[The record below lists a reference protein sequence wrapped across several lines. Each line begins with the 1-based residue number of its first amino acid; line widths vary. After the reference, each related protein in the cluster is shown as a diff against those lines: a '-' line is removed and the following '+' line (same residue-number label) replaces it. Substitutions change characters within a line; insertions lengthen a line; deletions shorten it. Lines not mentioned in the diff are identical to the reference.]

1 MAEIFEGKYIND
13 KDISLPEMKDYYYNS
28 LYPMTEKFRY
38 DGNSIFYKETP
49 IGGEDALGMSADG
62 NIFSIKTTPKNFL
75 IDEIDVRCGF
85 VDGDTAIFGIDKNCD
100 VGPLKDNIDYL
111 NALGI
116 SSDSEGIYES
126 LKLKN
131 ETLDEKFIEMR
142 FLCLN
147 APEVPHWTIV
157 ILNDSE
163 IESKRYA
170 EVKGKTSYS
179 FLKFVSPMYKN
190 IFSDVP
196 KDFDYSREHDDNDIL
211 LFYDETEVIKISES
225 KDGKSTYMCF
235 GKSESKK
242 STINEAFNLTSIMVE
257 MLKTAEDIRI
267 CIATDVE
274 KKTSEKYY
282 SDHIVSNNV
291 SKMNIWEYTL
301 NSYKEFKSFW
311 FDDRWY
317 LRAGY
322 NIYGHELYRRA
333 LSVVYVKKD
342 GEWINLNKYLI
353 FNSVNTKINDPVN
366 DGSSFQKYYNNYA
379 PEAFAPWTYEIDKIN
394 YQDEFWNTSETLWQ
408 QDKRRR
414 EIHMDV
420 LKKAGYHNCSNY
432 DDLYKWTVSIGD
444 VTFMVPPQSIRVIT
458 QTEVERTP
466 LLRAKGS
473 MPKNTM
479 TSDLSLELSIF
490 FNEDKG
496 INGLPTDLP
505 LWVKNKTDEKGYVTG
520 ELQESEDRATYHMD
534 GLRALISQFK
544 FTPMLPVVNEYIN
557 ETLNVFAVS
566 LENITLSTV
575 PKFPRLLKAN
585 ILLKKFD
592 YGVYMPQIPNPSWDL
607 EENKVRNPFSACINY
622 DVMRYYYQKPLIRGN
637 EIAAKLAEPNNDY
650 TFNSLDF
657 IRDTSFSNKT
667 TLIPC
672 KFVDPN
678 INIYVANEDYLK
690 RLLSLKKD
698 IIKSKGSTDNFVPND
713 IQAKIIADFAAL
725 NTRIK
730 PLLDKYEKI
739 KSEFKKAFDNYKQNN
754 LPSFIFE
761 GKDYGTPDI
770 FKEINIWTN
779 RFIDPFK
786 KDLENLLVTDNF
798 TTSEGLPMVKAI
810 VKGIPG
816 EMYILV
822 NSISI
827 PSKSLIDDIVEQAL
841 VGTGLDPDE
850 AYKDDMIVLQT
861 VAGWDFDENGVTF
874 GEDKGGLAFL
884 NWCQDKGL
892 GFIDAN
898 LEAQEN
904 KEAMDWE
911 SIRSLVFDLVGE
923 NIRVDSFTAQLS
935 NNFSRIKTQMSDG
948 YAPQYLGGQDI
959 RINWSITTKDSAMAG
974 LLRGLPEYEAR
985 IFRDYHLVLPSFPI
999 RIESEFTKFLGVFE
1013 VSIESVIVNT
1023 IPGMPGLYNI
1033 IVNAI
1038 STDRTLRN
1046 RESLRSIS
1054 NTNPEN
1060 NANGISG
1067 ELSNEGGYMGGRGS
1081 RITIRT
1087 RDEFKNKLA
1096 KAEVYPDLELP
1107 KIKELEKLH
1116 FNFIRYRDKAR
1127 EPEDLFVDPD
1137 FYFLYT
1143 YTIMSEIIKDTIQSA
1158 FNEKDGTMIHGE
1170 ETVLLSD
1177 LKGAQIRLPAN
1188 EKSVLSNIS
1197 DWILKQW
1204 DYVTKNENFEKEI
1217 EDIRRRAGEDKA
1229 VLQDKTDVDLAK
1241 TIPAA
1246 VIGDPG
1252 RWSISKNIIGAVRE
1266 NFFVGLEK
1274 LIKEDNKTIDDV
1286 RKKKLQDLK
1295 TFYDDRL
1302 KASNE
1307 GLSKLNDYLK
1317 NTPIQTTGSYFGTFE
1332 SRINSI
1338 VKYLCSNSSKFNSI
1352 LQEMMAVER
1361 GFKGDTITTIAN
1373 LIKAMVAV
1381 ETGKYEYGAKVEDI
1395 NWKGAAL
1402 EFDSFK
1408 PIFILKEDTLI
1419 KREEFRYEDINKLH
1433 SAGVFNIRRFIYAD
1447 LKPYLSKDEQEELD
1461 KLYNE
1466 LTKKSP
1472 EKEYSFCLDPYYRLH
1487 QDEIEEYFRRCGTEP
1502 EFATIA
1508 YFRIILWW
1516 LSKIFEN
1523 NLLPNIS
1530 LDVMR
1535 HHTVNSLMAQKKAEE
1550 LIKKNFDSNIY
1561 VDEDLMENIEDYL
1574 DNNGY
1579 ALDSGKFFMATVLA
1593 LYDMPLD
1600 SNNEIWTYMVSR
1612 NYEALNSKTLSVVS
1626 YKYYNRNKTN
1636 AKDMRF
1642 RKFLFALGGYK
1653 EFNGPEYIGRFDEA
1667 TPASKYITNHNTKIA
1682 IEACT
1687 DPKKYLFHS
1696 FYDMIRGDYRGRMLR
1711 AFPTF
1716 YCIFIDEG
1724 RDIGI
1729 WKLHDNFYSINAISE
1744 ITVTKSRKIPADTC
1758 SIVISNNYS
1767 TFVTNDEDSQMSYK
1781 GSAWGDL
1788 WEEFWDNMINTKAIY
1803 DREARKRM
1811 AQNRINKA
1819 KLSPGIR
1826 IHLRQGYGSDARELA
1841 CSFNGVIAEVHPG
1854 NQMIQVIA
1862 QGNGLELTNPIVD
1875 TDDMDGDE
1883 ILFKDRDGEGIN
1895 STSGGGETPRNILKG
1910 FLTTRGSSVSKYLA
1924 GEYSRDQW
1932 LFNGENEST
1941 IEEFIRER
1949 CMVSGM
1955 NPFGLRSFGDPA
1967 NKDIFPDGEICQN
1980 LYEISEFPNMAQP
1993 GLNLYTELKSGN
2005 EAPYISFDVQGK
2017 SIWDIMHICKSVN
2030 PDFVTGITSFGF
2042 RDTIFLGRPHYYYA
2056 YDYIK
2061 YNDVFV
2067 EKRKPFSQYHIYF
2080 SDSDIIKNDITASS
2094 KYIKTNAIG
2103 LYKDVVGINTRNKQV
2118 GPIFVDR
2125 DIFPEFQ
2132 KSAIVDTR
2140 LKMKDGA
2147 FWRSVASE
2155 DTYVEMPYAIRGLV
2169 NVVEN
2174 IAQDIAT
2181 VTLGSIYS
2189 LVGWVA
2195 EDIFGTFFD
2204 DKGKWSHHD
2213 KIAWSATAD
2222 ALKNSVKEMY
2232 QGGLTVIG
2240 DPSVKPHDRIILY
2253 DEVLDMT
2260 GQVLVRDVTHVL
2272 SVNTGFTTTINVD
2285 CISTVDDKE
2294 EMFRQTML
2302 YKLIRVV
2309 GTASASFY
2317 PANKILNKGQEKAIE
2332 VFKTI
2337 KEKGSE
2343 YAKKY
2348 LKTEKIF
2355 GDLAETGEKIQEAA
2369 KKINEAGPKPVAKAL
2384 QYLKTGWQKG
2394 KGLGASIAKMA
2405 LKRNIITGTIATC
2418 ISVTVGSYL
2427 YNAVKNHQALTIFPL
2442 KKNGSTYT
2450 SGLEGSTGLIYG
2462 SPSFNDQSLFEKLVT
2477 EFLIPSGGD
2486 YMEPESGWGI
2496 LKNIFLFFL
2505 VDPSVS
2511 EMAAKYSK
2519 DFKYAADY
2527 GQDINNP
2534 IDAENDIQSIGMDL
2548 MEKQQIHRGNTAFA
2562 LSLFPR
2568 VIVRK
2573 KDKMEYKLIKDSLS
2587 RYYVDN
2593 LDKITSRAQIKNH
2606 ILIWEYA
2613 PLKCFIKGN
2622 GLLKVVHSDIDKATK
2637 NYKEIMVK
2645 TAGGDFKICGIPV
2658 VEPGDN
2664 LVYDIPYLAKDS
2676 LIVLNDICK
2685 AASNEIVYTNEMDG
2699 AEISKD
2705 NNGNQIIVKSA
2716 LRPGSKYVHSAS
2728 GYRFAIQGT
2737 GIFANGKLKDIVQKL
2752 YDDIKTRMEKL
2763 GNKDAN
2769 PMFTIDNSSGEEFY
2783 ITVAPQHPLGNRLNG
2798 DDKK

>member
-13 KDISLPEMKDYYYNS
+13 KDISLPEMNDYYYNS

-49 IGGEDALGMSADG
+49 IGGENALGMNAEG
-62 NIFSIKTTPKNFL
+62 TVFSIKTTPKNFFL
-75 IDEIDVRCGF
+75 DEIDIRCGF
-85 VDGDTAIFGIDKNCD
+85 VDGDTATFVIDNNCN
-100 VGPLKDNIDYL
+100 VGPLQDNIDYL
-111 NALGI
+111 KKLGRT
-116 SSDSEGIYES
+116 SDGEGMWES
-126 LKLKN
+126 LKLKDKDLN
-131 ETLDEKFIEMR
+131 GKFIEMR

-147 APEVPHWTIV
+147 TPEVPHWTLA
-157 ILNDSE
+157 ILDDNSVEKKKYSE
-163 IESKRYA
+163 IKS
-170 EVKGKTSYS
+170 GSSYS
-179 FLKFVSPMYKN
+179 FLKYISPMYKG

-196 KDFDYSREHDDNDIL
+196 KDFDYSREHDDNDEL
-211 LFYDETEVIKISES
+211 SFYNEVEVIKVS
-225 KDGKSTYMCF
+225 KSINGKSTYMRF
-235 GKSESKK
+235 FKSESEEK
-242 STINEAFNLTSIMVE
+242 TINEAFNLTSEVVD
-257 MLKTAEDIRI
+257 MLKSAEDIRI
-267 CIATDVE
+267 CVATNVE
-274 KKTSEKYY
+274 NKTAEKYY
-282 SDHIVSNNV
+282 SDSQVSQNV
-291 SKMNIWEYTL
+291 AKMDLWEYIF
-301 NSYKEFKSFW
+301 NSYKEFDSFW

-322 NIYGHELYRRA
+322 NIYGHELYGRA
-333 LSVVYVKKD
+333 LSVIYVKKD
-342 GEWINLNKYLI
+342 GEWINLNKYII
-353 FNSVNTKINDPVN
+353 FKSVNTKINEPVN
-366 DGSSFQKYYNNYA
+366 DGSSFQKYYNNYV
-379 PEAFAPWTYEIDKIN
+379 PEAFAPWSYEIDKIN
-394 YQDEFWNTSETLWQ
+394 YQDEFWNTSETIWQ
-408 QDKRRR
+408 QDKKRR

-479 TSDLSLELSIF
+479 TSDMSLELSIF
-490 FNEDKG
+490 FNESKG
-496 INGLPTDLP
+496 INGIPTDLP
-505 LWVKNKTDEKGYVTG
+505 LWTKNKTDEKGYITG
-520 ELQESEDRATYHMD
+520 ETQESEDRATYYMD

-544 FTPMLPVVNEYIN
+544 FTPMLPIVNEYIN

-566 LENITLSTV
+566 LENITLSTI

-585 ILLKKFD
+585 IILKKFD
-592 YGVYMPQIPNPSWDL
+592 YGVYMPQIPNPSWDI
-607 EENKVRNPFSACINY
+607 EENKIRNPFSACINY

-650 TFNSLDF
+650 TFNSIDF
-657 IRDTSFSNKT
+657 IRDTSFSNRT

-672 KFVDPN
+672 NFVDPN

-698 IIKSKGSTDNFVPND
+698 IMKAVNSTDNFVPND
-713 IQAKIIADFAAL
+713 VQSKIIADFATL
-725 NTRIK
+725 NARIS
-730 PLLDKYEKI
+730 PLINKYENK
-739 KSEFKKAFDNYKQNN
+739 KAEFKKALKEYHEKK
-754 LPSFIFE
+754 LKSFIYD
-761 GKDYGTPDI
+761 GKDYGTLDMTCSAEHAIWVNKFIIP
-770 FKEINIWTN
+770 FEKELKAAILTE
-779 RFIDPFK
+779 
-786 KDLENLLVTDNF
+786 DL
-798 TTSEGLPMVKAI
+798 TTSEGLPMVKSVRKIDMLGNIAVLI
-810 VKGIPG
+810 NP
-816 EMYILV
+816 
-822 NSISI
+822 ISV
-827 PSKSLIDDIVEQAL
+827 PTKSLIDDIIDQAL
-841 VGTGLDPDE
+841 VGTGLDPDDV
-850 AYKDDMIVLQT
+850 YKNGTFILQT
-861 VAGWDFDENGVTF
+861 VSNWEFDENGVTF
-874 GEDKGGLAFL
+874 EKDKGSIAFL

-911 SIRSLVFDLVGE
+911 SVRSLMFDLVGE
-923 NIRVDSFTAQLS
+923 NIRVDSFTAQMT
-935 NNFSRIKTQMSDG
+935 NNFSRIKTQMSEG

-959 RINWSITTKDSAMAG
+959 RINWTITTKDSAMAG

-1013 VSIESVIVNT
+1013 VSIESVVVNT
-1023 IPGMPGLYNI
+1023 VPGIPGLYSI

-1054 NTNPEN
+1054 NTNPN
-1060 NANGISG
+1060 DDHNGISG
-1067 ELSNEGGYMGGRGS
+1067 ELSNEGGYMNGRGS

-1087 RDEFKNKLA
+1087 RDELSSKLA

-1107 KIKELEKLH
+1107 KIKELERLH

-1127 EPEDLFVDPD
+1127 EAEDIFVDPD
-1137 FYFLYT
+1137 FYFLYS
-1143 YTIMSEIIKDTIQSA
+1143 YTIMAEVIKDTLQAA
-1158 FNEKDGTMIHGE
+1158 FNEKDGTMIHSE

-1177 LKGAQIRLPAN
+1177 LKGEQIRIPAN
-1188 EKSVLSNIS
+1188 DKNVLSDITG
-1197 DWILKQW
+1197 WIGKQY
-1204 DYVTKNENFEKEI
+1204 DYLMGNENFKRDI
-1217 EDIRRRAGEDKA
+1217 EDTRKKAVEDKA
-1229 VLQDKTDVDLAK
+1229 LLQDKTDVDLVK

-1252 RWSISKNIIGAVRE
+1252 RWAISKNIIGAVRE
-1266 NFFVGLEK
+1266 NFFSGLEK
-1274 LIKEDNKTIDDV
+1274 LVKEDNKSVDET
-1286 RKKKLQDLK
+1286 RKKKLKELK
-1295 TFYDDRL
+1295 EFYDNRL
-1302 KASNE
+1302 KASDE
-1307 GLSKLNDYLK
+1307 GLVKLRNYLK
-1317 NTPIQTTGSYFGTFE
+1317 NTPVEIFE
-1332 SRINSI
+1332 TDYYSNNAYEGKIYSA
-1338 VKYLCSNSSKFNSI
+1338 VEDLYNSSNLNNI
-1352 LQEMMAVER
+1352 LHEMMAIDKQSSSNTDSIES
-1361 GFKGDTITTIAN
+1361 IAN
-1373 LIKAMVAV
+1373 MFKAVVAV
-1381 ETGKYEYGAKVEDI
+1381 ETGKYEYGVKVEDV
-1395 NWKGAAL
+1395 NWKGVSAL
-1402 EFDSFK
+1402 YSCD
-1408 PIFILKEDTLI
+1408 PIFLMKKGAIEKKAVLENIDGL
-1419 KREEFRYEDINKLH
+1419 YA
-1433 SAGVFNIRRFIYAD
+1433 AGMYSIRKFTYSD
-1447 LKPYLSKDEQEELD
+1447 LRPYLSKEEQLELD
-1461 KLYNE
+1461 NVYNKLKEEN
-1466 LTKKSP
+1466 P
-1472 EKEYSFCLDPYYRLH
+1472 GKEYSFCLDPYYRLH
-1487 QDEIEEYFRRCGTEP
+1487 PEEIEEYFRRVGGDP
-1502 EFATIA
+1502 EFATVA
-1508 YFRIILWW
+1508 YFRIVLWW
-1516 LSKIFEN
+1516 LSKIYEN

-1535 HHTVNSLMAQKKAEE
+1535 HHTSTSLEAQKKAEK

-1561 VDEDLMENIEDYL
+1561 VDEELMKTIEDYL
-1574 DNNGY
+1574 ENNGY
-1579 ALDSGKFFMATVLA
+1579 ALDTGKFFMATVLA
-1593 LYDMPLD
+1593 LYDMPLN
-1600 SNNEIWTYMVSR
+1600 SSNEIWTYMMTR

-1626 YKYYNRNKTN
+1626 YKYYNRGKTN
-1636 AKDMRF
+1636 ARDIKF
-1642 RKFLFALGGYK
+1642 RKFLLALGGYK

-1696 FYDMIRGDYRGRMLR
+1696 FYDMVRGDYRGRMLR

-1716 YCIFIDEG
+1716 YCMFIDEG

-1875 TDDMDGDE
+1875 SDDMDGDE
-1883 ILFKDRDGEGIN
+1883 ILFKDRSGEGWN

-1910 FLTTRGSSVSKYLA
+1910 FLTTRGTSINKYIA
-1924 GEYSRDQW
+1924 GEYSRNQW
-1932 LFNGENEST
+1932 LFNGENDT
-1941 IEEFIRER
+1941 WAEEAIREN
-1949 CMVSGM
+1949 CADNL

-1967 NKDIFPDGEICQN
+1967 NKDTFPDGEICQN

-1993 GLNLYTELKSGN
+1993 GVNLYTESIGGN
-2005 EAPYISFDVQGK
+2005 EAPYISFDVHGK

-2030 PDFVTGITSFGF
+2030 PDFVTGLASFGF

-2056 YDYIK
+2056 YDYTK
-2061 YNDVFV
+2061 YNDTYV
-2067 EKRKPFSQYHIYF
+2067 EKRKPFSQYHMYF
-2080 SDSDIIKNDITASS
+2080 SDSDIINNDITASS
-2094 KYIKTNAIG
+2094 KYIKTNAVG
-2103 LYKDVVGINTRNKQV
+2103 LYKDVVGINTRDKQV
-2118 GPIFVDR
+2118 GPIFVDK

-2132 KSAIVDTR
+2132 KTAVVDTR

-2155 DTYVEMPYAIRGLV
+2155 DSYSEMPYLFRGAANLV
-2169 NVVEN
+2169 TN

-2181 VTLGSIYS
+2181 ITLGSVYS

-2195 EDIFGTFFD
+2195 EDWFGTFFD
-2204 DKGKWSHHD
+2204 GKGKWSHHE

-2222 ALKNSVKEMY
+2222 ALKNSMKEMY
-2232 QGGLTVIG
+2232 QGSLTVIG

-2260 GQVLVRDVTHVL
+2260 GQVLVRDVVHVL
-2272 SVNTGFTTTINVD
+2272 SVNTGFTTTISVD

-2294 EMFRQTML
+2294 EVFTQSMIAKIGCTILRAI
-2302 YKLIRVV
+2302 LIGLTVNLF
-2309 GTASASFY
+2309 TSS
-2317 PANKILNKGQEKAIE
+2317 GQKKAIE
-2332 VFKTI
+2332 YFKAVKKWGI
-2337 KEKGSE
+2337 EKAE
-2343 YAKKY
+2343 EIFKKDKA
-2348 LKTEKIF
+2348 LNDFTE
-2355 GDLAETGEKIQEAA
+2355 AGEKAGDAI
-2369 KKINEAGPKPVAKAL
+2369 KKINSESGKKVYQFIKKNGIAGGKLGMKVM
-2384 QYLKTGWQKG
+2384 
-2394 KGLGASIAKMA
+2394 KGLAHKNVITFAISTMINASIGK
-2405 LKRNIITGTIATC
+2405 
-2418 ISVTVGSYL
+2418 YL
-2427 YNAVKNHQALTIFPL
+2427 YDTIKNHQALTIYPL
-2442 KKNGSTYT
+2442 KKNGMTYT

-2462 SPSFNDQSLFEKLVT
+2462 SPSFNDQSLFEKIVA
-2477 EFLIPSGGD
+2477 D
-2486 YMEPESGWGI
+2486 YIAPQDEDFWLNGLRYFFIDESV
-2496 LKNIFLFFL
+2496 L
-2505 VDPSVS
+2505 D
-2511 EMAAKYSK
+2511 MAAKYNK
-2519 DFKYAADY
+2519 DFKYAADF
-2527 GQDINNP
+2527 GQDITVES
-2534 IDAENDIQSIGMDL
+2534 DMEENIQSINSELMD
-2548 MEKQQIHRGNTAFA
+2548 KQQIHRGNTAFA

-2568 VIVRK
+2568 AIIRK
-2573 KDKMEYKLIKDSLS
+2573 KDKNEYKLIKDSLS

-2593 LDKITSRAQIKNH
+2593 LDKITSRAQTKNH

-2613 PLKCFIKGN
+2613 PLKCFIKGT
-2622 GLLKVVHSDIDKATK
+2622 GILKIVHSDIDKATK

-2645 TAGGDFKICGIPV
+2645 TAGGDFKVCGIPV

-2676 LIVLNDICK
+2676 LVVLNDICK
-2685 AASNEIVYTNEMDG
+2685 AASNSVAYTNELD
-2699 AEISKD
+2699 ASEVSRD
-2705 NNGNQIIVKSA
+2705 NNGNQIVVKSA

-2728 GYRFAIQGT
+2728 GYRFSIQGT
-2737 GIFANGKLKDIVQKL
+2737 GVFANGKLKEIVQNL
-2752 YDDIKTRMEKL
+2752 YDDIKSRMEKL
-2763 GNKDAN
+2763 DKENN
-2769 PMFTIDNSSGEEFY
+2769 TPMFSIDSSNGEEFY
-2783 ITVAPQHPLGNRLNG
+2783 ITIAPQHPLGYRLNG
-2798 DDKK
+2798 DHNK